1 MNRILAMVALIVVVV
16 LALFFIPWGCGD
28 LDLESLESGQQVH
41 GFTVENLYVDAAGK
55 AMGARFAL
63 ITATHETGHMFSML
77 HCTAYEC
84 CMCGS
89 NHREESD
96 RRPVYLCPEC
106 TACHV
111 RYFIYIDGLS

>member
-55 AMGARFAL
+55 AMGAGGGGRADMGQAGGRNPQAVPEAREAVL
-63 ITATHETGHMFSML
+63 AELKSQLEGRTG
-77 HCTAYEC
+77 
-84 CMCGS
+84 
-89 NHREESD
+89 
-96 RRPVYLCPEC
+96 
-106 TACHV
+106 
-111 RYFIYIDGLS
+111 